1 MKFYLDDDRKN
12 FQTAISD
19 VWLLSF
25 LYLNLLDLY
34 NISFVCRKFKFL
46 VRSFKRYRKYFQ
58 MSNKIIST
66 ITWSCVLDNQF
77 QNFYLRMSDYEKY
90 FKFYVNFYFIPKLK
104 HNISLQNG
112 LAHML
117 FL

>member
-66 ITWSCVLDNQF
+66 ITWSCILDSQF